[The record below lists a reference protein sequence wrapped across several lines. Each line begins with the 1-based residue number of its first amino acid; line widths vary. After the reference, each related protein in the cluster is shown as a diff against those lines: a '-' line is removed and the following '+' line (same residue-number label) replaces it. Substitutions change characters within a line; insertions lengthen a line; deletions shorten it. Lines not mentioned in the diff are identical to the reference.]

1 MEFDDIRKEEIKGL
15 ILKHLR
21 GELTDGERLELD
33 VWLAQSTEN
42 RDFLDKE
49 LSKDELREGIKVLQN
64 KNEDAI
70 RRKVEDAILGTEREE
85 HILLPQQPASRPS
98 RRIWAY
104 TAAAAAFI
112 GVVVLAGGFLFRDS
126 RTSTSSIASTTT
138 TPSRQDVAP
147 GGNKAI
153 LTLANGKQVV
163 LDNIE
168 NGQVS
173 TEGTSQV
180 VKLDSGRLAY
190 TSAAGDADAP
200 VVYNTLVTP
209 KAGQFEITLPDGTR
223 VWLNNASRLYYP
235 TVFRKGERLVELS
248 GEAYFQVAKDV
259 EKPFV
264 VKVLS
269 RNPGEADVK
278 VQVLGTEFNISAYQ
292 DEKAVKATLI
302 NGSVRVTN
310 DAQHVLLQ
318 PGEQAAAADNGGLKV
333 AEVNT
338 RSVIAWRR
346 GFFNFDNSDLPTVM
360 RQLARWYDI
369 DISYEGSVPAK
380 SFDGNISRNSNLS
393 EILKVLER
401 NQVHFRLEGKK
412 LVVTP

>member
-1 MEFDDIRKEEIKGL
+1 MEFDDIRKEEIKDL

-21 GELTDGERLELD
+21 GELTDEERLELD
-33 VWLAQSTEN
+33 VWLAQSAEN
-42 RDFLDKE
+42 RNFLDKE
-49 LSKDELREGIKVLQN
+49 LSKDALREGIQALQN
-64 KNEDAI
+64 KNEEAI
-70 RRKVEDAILGTEREE
+70 RRKVEDAIIGTEREE
-85 HILLPQQPASRPS
+85 HILLPQQPVPRAS

-104 TAAAAAFI
+104 TAAAAAFV
-112 GVVVLAGGFLFRDS
+112 GVVILIGGVLFRGS
-126 RTSTSSIASTTT
+126 QTPAVTTVSTVTTAPT
-138 TPSRQDVAP
+138 HDVAP

-153 LTLANGKQVV
+153 LTLANGKQVI
-163 LDNIE
+163 LDNLE

-173 TEGTSQV
+173 KEGMSDV

-190 TSAAGDADAP
+190 TAAGGETDAP

-235 TVFRKGERLVELS
+235 TVFKKGERLVELS
-248 GEAYFQVAKDV
+248 GEAYFEVAKDV
-259 EKPFV
+259 ERPFV
-264 VKVLS
+264 VKVAT
-269 RNPGEADVK
+269 RPGEADVK
-278 VQVLGTEFNISAYQ
+278 VQVLGTAFNISAYS
-292 DEKAVKATLI
+292 DENAVKATLI

-310 DAQHVLLQ
+310 DTRNVLLQ
-318 PGEQAAAADNGGLKV
+318 PGEQAAARENGNLKV

-338 RSVIAWRR
+338 RAVMAWRR

-369 DISYEGSVPAK
+369 DISYEGTVPDK
-380 SFDGNISRNSNLS
+380 SFDGTISRNSNLS
-393 EILKVLER
+393 EVLKVLER